1 MKYNVKL
8 IQLVENSVEHT
19 NKSVLTKTNLPTS
32 SVLEYAT
39 ITAKNTRISSCK
51 LMIDWYSNLK

>member
-51 LMIDWYSNLK
+51 LMID